1 MKEILNHNFQ
11 NVKKKQHY
19 VWKKYLLNW
28 SDSTEEKIYSYIHF
42 KKEVF
47 FQSPENIAQQRYFYE
62 LYEFTIEEEKK
73 LFEFIK
79 VMGSGLDHNLNIE
92 IFKTYTIYSN
102 LKRQLDTKY
111 IHKLNPKEIE
121 IYESDLRVLKANTIE
136 NFHSRIENLGKN
148 LISVNKFEDLNYLNS
163 KQELYNTILFICFQ
177 ANRTK
182 SMKSNLV
189 ELFQNDNFIDEK
201 FINVTPLLV
210 SYTVAQKL
218 CIEND
223 LKFIYFDN
231 QTSEKFLTTDQ
242 PVINLDKDD
251 VDSDGNIKKLRYYY
265 PISPEI
271 ALIIHTES
279 QNEKYLYQEADI
291 NLIEKLNMFMIK
303 NSKEFIITKTNNQL
317 DKYMNSL

>member
-1 MKEILNHNFQ
+1 MKENLSHNIQ

-28 SDSTEEKIYSYIHF
+28 SNSTEEKVYSYIHL

-47 FQSPENIAQQRYFYE
+47 FQTPENVAQQRYFYE

-79 VMGSGLDHNLNIE
+79 VMGSELDHNLNIE

-111 IHKLNPKEIE
+111 KHKLSSNEKE

-136 NFHSRIENLGKN
+136 NFHSKIEDLGRN
-148 LISVNKFEDLNYLNS
+148 LISVRSFDDLNYLNS

-189 ELFQNDNFIDEK
+189 ELFQNDSFINEK
-201 FINVTPLLV
+201 FFNVTPLLV
-210 SYTVAQKL
+210 SYSVAQKL
-218 CIEND
+218 CIEKD
-223 LKFIYFDN
+223 LKFIYIDN
-231 QTSEKFLTTDQ
+231 QTSEKILTTDQ

-251 VDSDGNIKKLRYYY
+251 VDRNGNVKNLRYYY

-271 ALIIHTES
+271 ALIIHSDT
-279 QNEKYLYQEADI
+279 QNEKYLYQKADI
-291 NLIEKLNMFMIK
+291 NLIENLNKFMIK